1 MVWTSLLLIGALP
14 TWQALRSNIQSQG
27 GLGYQP
33 LTFTIGTLEKLEI
46 VLIKIKN
53 ISIDNPALGKVQ
65 RLDLGQAADKLL
77 ADNGYGIDGLPKD
90 HKSESVTA
98 RTNMMRAIYA
108 AIGGLSFALMLL
120 L

>member
-46 VLIKIKN
+46 VVITIKN
-53 ISIDNPALGKVQ
+53 ISADKPALGKV
-65 RLDLGQAADKLL
+65 RRVDLNSAADKLL
-77 ADNGYGIDGLPKD
+77 AENGYGVDGLPKD
-90 HKSESVTA
+90 HKSQSVQA
-98 RTNMMRAIYA
+98 RTNMMRVILA
-108 AIGGLSFALMLL
+108 AMGVLGFVLMSLL
-120 L
+120 